1 MKKLLLLVPIL
12 LFFQFASAQ
21 IYANG
26 VVVDSA
32 KAEHFLLLK
41 PVVKKSGKKEQFSF
55 TIQCANCKEKEK
67 WTNASGE
74 ILLIDSLPAAFD
86 ALYRQG
92 WEYKDAIADTS
103 GFSDGPVD
111 TNVRFLFQRRK

>member
-1 MKKLLLLVPIL
+1 MRKLLLLLSIL
-12 LFFQFASAQ
+12 LFFQIASAQ

-26 VVVDSA
+26 VVIDSA

-41 PVVKKSGKKEQFSF
+41 PVVKKSGKNEQLSF

-74 ILLIDSLPAAFD
+74 ILLFDYLPAAFD
-86 ALYRQG
+86 ALYREG
-92 WEYKDAIADTS
+92 WEYKDAIVNTS

-111 TNVRFLFQRRK
+111 TTVLFLFQRRK